1 MKWRVKMVDTLQ
13 NKIIVK
19 PDKEYASCIKFFLK
33 IIPPVVIVFIVLNL
47 YEGFVDYRW
56 GAPVALCLGY
66 LILLRQWRLT
76 GNHIYLIQKVWLL
89 CLARKNGGIHGMN

>member
-1 MKWRVKMVDTLQ
+1 MVDTLQ
-13 NKIIVK
+13 NKITVK

-47 YEGFVDYRW
+47 YEGSVDYRW

-76 GNHIYLIQKVWLL
+76 GQSYIFDSKGVVVMFGKKEWRYTWDE
-89 CLARKNGGIHGMN
+89 